1 MAITNTDFQNIALAI
16 SAYSDEAYTTAK
28 KLNGT
33 GIVASDQRIDA
44 SGESFVGQFRW
55 YKPLASTVNV
65 ASLAS
70 ATDGTYT
77 SMTTDV
83 ANYVKTVRTFGAEQV
98 NMQEVISKQD
108 GLAKIARDFAEVRAQ
123 DEHDALLQVIK
134 GVALSEL
141 ALGNASDTAT
151 SGNGGIISFDTD
163 ADAAATGFF
172 VDVNAAGLHGAAST
186 GVSDARKLFDS
197 SAMGAARGERLFRSV
212 GAAFKDHEPDFMYL
226 VTSPEVMAEMRAA
239 NLVDET
245 KITEGN
251 LEFSTVFGGKFRLV
265 MTRANQ
271 MVTMPNAGDLVAE
284 STKCSFVIKPG
295 SVAATAISMPT
306 PVEVDRAAASYLGGG
321 STNVWYRWGYI
332 NHPMGYDWAGAT
344 NAFATNATM
353 GAAASYTRKMDSLN
367 LGILPIFHA

>member
-16 SAYSDEAYTTAK
+16 SAYSDEAYTNAK

-33 GIVASDQRIDA
+33 GIVAADQRIDA

-55 YKPLASTVNV
+55 YQPLNSTVNV

-77 SMTTDV
+77 SIATDV
-83 ANYVKTVRTFGAEQV
+83 ANFVKTVRTFGAEQV
-98 NMQEVISKQD
+98 NMQEVVSKQD

-123 DEHDALLQVIK
+123 DEHDALLSVLK
-134 GVALSEL
+134 GVTKSEV
-141 ALGNASDTAT
+141 ALGDLGG
-151 SGNGGIISFDTD
+151 SGNGGIIDFDTD

-172 VDVNAAGLHGAAST
+172 MDVNAAGLHGAAAT
-186 GVSDARKLFDS
+186 GASDARKLFDS

-212 GAAFKDHEPDFMYL
+212 GAAFKDYEPDFMYM

-239 NLVDET
+239 NLVDEDRI
-245 KITEGN
+245 KDGN

-271 MVTMPNAGDLVAE
+271 MISGAASGDLNA
-284 STKCSFVIKPG
+284 SSAKCTYIIKPG
-295 SVAATAISMPT
+295 SVAATAINMPT

-344 NAFATNATM
+344 GAFASNADL
-353 GAAASYTRKMDSLN
+353 GAAASYTRKMASLN